1 MSFGDVPMSIW
12 CGFCS
17 VFVLQE
23 VEFMALLRVL
33 CSSILDSAVSFEVAN
48 PILELGKV

>member
-1 MSFGDVPMSIW
+1 
-12 CGFCS
+12 
-17 VFVLQE
+17 
-23 VEFMALLRVL
+23 MALLHVL